1 MHWSPVK
8 FIVCIAV
15 VFCHLSTANAENLPD
30 EAADEL
36 TDDES
41 DDVVDDESDDV
52 VDEESDDE
60 QIDRTAN
67 RISNIF
73 SDWDVRGNVTAEGTV
88 FWQSSTTTADQ
99 NTNLS
104 LSSTV
109 EFFREIGE
117 NGTLTITPFGRVDE
131 HDSERSHF
139 DFREFLYSHVGES
152 WEVRAGLGKVFF
164 GVAESINLVDV
175 VNQFDL
181 VESFNTD
188 EKLGQPMINL
198 LLINDFADIDLFILP
213 GFRERTYP
221 GVDGRPRIPI
231 PVDVDNALFESR
243 AGNQRIDF
251 AARASKVIGDW
262 DLGVNLFN
270 GVDREPTL
278 QFDPALNVLVPFY
291 PTISQFGFDAQA
303 TLESWLLKAE
313 VVHRW
318 SNSFANHLAF
328 VSGFEYSFFD
338 IKGSGLDLGIVSEYL
353 FDGRG
358 QDAPTIAQND
368 VLFGLR
374 FALNDAAST
383 DALLGVIVDLEGDGT
398 IVTLE
403 ANRRF
408 GSNFKGTVNYTAW
421 SVSEPSSPLAA
432 FDTEDNI
439 RFEFGYFF

>member
-1 MHWSPVK
+1 MHCRILSNHRYLRASGAAK
-8 FIVCIAV
+8 LLVCIAV
-15 VFCHLSTANAENLPD
+15 ALGTLSFAH
-30 EAADEL
+30 ADEQN
-36 TDDES
+36 DELAG
-41 DDVVDDESDDV
+41 VFVDWE
-52 VDEESDDE
+52 
-60 QIDRTAN
+60 
-67 RISNIF
+67 
-73 SDWDVRGNVTAEGTV
+73 VRGNVTAQSTV
-88 FWQSSTTTADQ
+88 FWQSSTTEADQ

-109 EFFREIGE
+109 EFYRDIGE
-117 NGTLTITPFGRVDE
+117 NGNLTITPFARIDE

-139 DFREFLYSHVGES
+139 DFREFLYGYVGDS

-175 VNQFDL
+175 INQFDL
-181 VESFNTD
+181 VESFNTE

-198 LLINDFADIDLFILP
+198 LLINDFADVDLFILP

-231 PVDVDNALFESR
+231 PIDVDGALFESG
-243 AGNQRIDF
+243 AGNKRVDF
-251 AARASKVIGDW
+251 AARASKVLGEW
-262 DLGVNLFN
+262 DLGVHAFR
-270 GVDREPTL
+270 GIDREPTL

-291 PTISQFGFDAQA
+291 PTISQVGFDAQA

-318 SNSFANHLAF
+318 SNSFANHVAL

-338 IKGSGLDLGIVSEYL
+338 IKGSGADLGIVGEFL

-368 VLFGLR
+368 VLIGLR

-398 IVTLE
+398 IITLE

-408 GSNFKGTVNYTAW
+408 GSNFKGTLNYTAW

-439 RFEFGYFF
+439 RLEIGYFF